1 MTEHTM
7 AGPLIVLLVED
18 SEADVL
24 LTTEAFE
31 DAKIVV
37 EFVIAK
43 DGAAALKVLDEAARG
58 ERPIPELML
67 LDLNLPKVDGLDVL
81 SHVKSN
87 PVLRRIPVIV
97 MSSSRSPAD
106 QMGAYERQANSF
118 ISKPLDPAEFLEKV
132 RGIEHYW
139 LTIVRLP
146 GRN

>member
-31 DAKIVV
+31 DAKIIV

-43 DGAAALKVLDEAARG
+43 DGAAALTVLDEAARG

-81 SHVKSN
+81 NHVKSN

-146 GRN
+146 GRD